1 VPKTIYSPRNEQICK
16 FCING
21 TRAFV
26 PATSQVTVHRQHMS
40 ANSSIF
46 TGHHLHLATLSA
58 VPPKHTQN
66 TYLLEVGK

>member
-1 VPKTIYSPRNEQICK
+1 MKKFVNYS
-16 FCING
+16 ING
-21 TRAFV
+21 NGAFV

-58 VPPKHTQN
+58 VPPAHTQIH
-66 TYLLEVGK
+66 TC